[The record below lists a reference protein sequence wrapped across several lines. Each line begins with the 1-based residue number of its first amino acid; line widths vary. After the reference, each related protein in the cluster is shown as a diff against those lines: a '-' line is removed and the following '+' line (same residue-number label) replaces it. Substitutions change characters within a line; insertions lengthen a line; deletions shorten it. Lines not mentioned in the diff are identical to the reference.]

1 MPRRRTIRGKEP
13 AACLTEAR
21 DLSSLRFVSNRAN
34 CAQIMLVIRL
44 SRTGR
49 KKQPYYRLVVA
60 EKSAPIKGR
69 HIEVIGNYNPRTKD
83 LQVDVEKAKARLAN
97 GAQPSE
103 TAEALLEKAG
113 VLKRDKITE
122 KNRRPERKP
131 KKEAEPEEAPKAEAD
146 GDAPADTET
155 DSSADDKATDDAGSD
170 AKEDAPADDA
180 ADEKSD
186 EKTDEEPAGKPADDK
201 SADDAESK
209 SDDTK
214 TEKGDS

>member
-1 MPRRRTIRGKEP
+1 
-13 AACLTEAR
+13 
-21 DLSSLRFVSNRAN
+21 
-34 CAQIMLVIRL
+34 MLVIRL

-60 EKSAPIKGR
+60 EKSAPIKGKFL
-69 HIEVIGNYNPRTKD
+69 EVIGHYNPRTKD
-83 LQVDVEKAKARLAN
+83 LEVDVEKAKARLAN

-122 KNRRPERKP
+122 QNRRPERKP
-131 KKEAEPEEAPKAEAD
+131 KQEAEPEEAAKAEATE
-146 GDAPADTET
+146 GDAPAE
-155 DSSADDKATDDAGSD
+155 DAD
-170 AKEDAPADDA
+170 AKSEDAAGAEPAADVKEDTPA
-180 ADEKSD
+180 EDKADEKA
-186 EKTDEEPAGKPADDK
+186 EEKPAEEK
-201 SADDAESK
+201 SADGNPAEDQPTEKTEAK